1 MSLLTDTSLLQIS
14 PLSRLRWLVQLRWL
28 ALLGVA
34 VGLGVARLL
43 QLPWVAAGPIAVAL
57 LVGVLYNL
65 AFLLRLRG
73 LEQAARD
80 AGGPP
85 SIADFSNPAS
95 SASGLRPAVGV
106 LASELSE
113 PVTGPVELL
122 RPGVP
127 RASST
132 SPSDEPERRGL
143 RGLLY
148 FRRERKKDS
157 LARPPG
163 PAELARELELQ
174 VLADVG
180 ALTLLLLSSG
190 GVRNP
195 VVMFYGFHVVLGAM
209 LGYTR
214 GTMLAAVV
222 GLGGLLLLVLAEES
236 GLLLSAPLL
245 SPPLWLSATAAAAT
259 VCCLAYFARGVLRFV
274 EREQGRALR
283 NYELLLTALDALQV
297 GLELVAPDGRLLLAN
312 RRAATLHPCPD
323 GQWRAPVAAPA
334 AGGDGPPGDDGRPR
348 RLAHTEGGEARI
360 YEIMALA
367 GWEAEGLRAFLY
379 VDRTEATV
387 NEQRAILLE
396 QLASL
401 GRALQQV
408 AHELNTP
415 LASIQTL
422 AVDLSH
428 AVQSPD
434 AAESIAL
441 IVDEARRCREISRE
455 LLSTARLGAHSPV
468 RTVLADVVRRAA
480 RLTYGRNPGRGGVIL
495 RGELDLACVTDG
507 DRLLQILVN
516 LLQNASDASDHPV
529 EVTISRASGRRG
541 GAVLAVR
548 DRGPGLPVE
557 VRERL
562 FQPFVST
569 KPPGKGTGLG
579 LYTCARLAQQ
589 LGAELVIDNAD
600 SAAHGD
606 GAGDDG
612 GGVLARLTLP
622 DDPEQDDSHP
632 AESAG
637 PETDA
642 DGARPPTFD
651 RSPP

>member
-1 MSLLTDTSLLQIS
+1 MALLLDTPSFFQLS
-14 PLSRLRWLVQLRWL
+14 PLSRLRWLVGLRWL
-28 ALLGVA
+28 ALAGVA

-43 QLPWVAAGPIAVAL
+43 QLPWVASGPIAVAL
-57 LVGVLYNL
+57 VVGVLYNL
-65 AFLLRLRG
+65 AFLWRLRR
-73 LEQAARD
+73 LERSAGPAGPREPREASHSSSD
-80 AGGPP
+80 LEVAGGGAAGP
-85 SIADFSNPAS
+85 
-95 SASGLRPAVGV
+95 RPA
-106 LASELSE
+106 ASRPSLPPQEGE
-113 PVTGPVELL
+113 P
-122 RPGVP
+122 
-127 RASST
+127 
-132 SPSDEPERRGL
+132 PERRGL

-148 FRRERKKDS
+148 LRRERKKDGPS
-157 LARPPG
+157 RPPE
-163 PAELARELELQ
+163 PASTTALARELELH

-180 ALTLLLLSSG
+180 ALTLLLLASG

-214 GTMLAAVV
+214 GAMVAAAV
-222 GLGGLLLLVLAEES
+222 GLGGLLLLVLAEHL
-236 GLLLSAPLL
+236 GMLLSAPLPN
-245 SPPLWLSATAAAAT
+245 PPLWLAAGAAAVT

-274 EREQGRALR
+274 ESEQGRALR
-283 NYELLLTALDALQV
+283 NYELLLSALDALQV
-297 GLELVAPDGRLLLAN
+297 GLELVGPDGRLLLAN

-323 GQWRAPVAAPA
+323 GQWRPPVAS
-334 AGGDGPPGDDGRPR
+334 AGPISDGDDVRPR
-348 RLAHTEGGEARI
+348 RLAHTERGEARI

-367 GWEAEGLRAFLY
+367 GWEAQGLRAFLY

-428 AVQSPD
+428 SAQSAD

-480 RLTYGRNPGRGGVIL
+480 RLAYGRNPGRGGVIL
-495 RGELDLACVTDG
+495 KGELDTACLTDG

-516 LLQNASDASDHPV
+516 LLQNASDACDEPV
-529 EVTISRASGRRG
+529 EVSVSRAAAG

-548 DRGPGLPVE
+548 DRGPGLPEE
-557 VRERL
+557 VRSRL

-589 LGAELVIDNAD
+589 LRAELGIENVPAD
-600 SAAHGD
+600 E
-606 GAGDDG
+606 G
-612 GGVLARLTLP
+612 GGVRVRLTLP
-622 DDPEQDDSHP
+622 GEPRTAEEPHMP
-632 AESAG
+632 AAQ
-637 PETDA
+637 A
-642 DGARPPTFD
+642 
-651 RSPP
+651 

>member
-1 MSLLTDTSLLQIS
+1 MSPFTDTQAFFQIS

-43 QLPWVAAGPIAVAL
+43 RLPWVAAGPIAVAL

-65 AFLLRLRG
+65 AFLVRLRG
-73 LEQAARD
+73 LEQAARE
-80 AGGPP
+80 AGISP
-85 SIADFSNPAS
+85 STADFSNPAS

-106 LASELSE
+106 LGSELSD
-113 PVTGPVELL
+113 PAAGAVE
-122 RPGVP
+122 VP
-127 RASST
+127 RPSST
-132 SPSDEPERRGL
+132 SPPEEPERRGR

-148 FRRERKKDS
+148 LRRERKKDS

-163 PAELARELELQ
+163 PAELARELELH

-214 GTMLAAVV
+214 GTMLAAVM
-222 GLGGLLLLVLAEES
+222 GLGGLVVLVLAEQT

-245 SPPLWLSATAAAAT
+245 SPPLWLAATAAAVT

-323 GQWRAPVAAPA
+323 GQWRAPVATPAAPA
-334 AGGDGPPGDDGRPR
+334 DGDGPSGDDGRPR

-468 RTVLADVVRRAA
+468 RTVLSDVVRRAA
-480 RLTYGRNPGRGGVIL
+480 RLTYGRNPGRGGVTL

-541 GAVLAVR
+541 GVVLAVR

-557 VRERL
+557 VRGRL

-589 LGAELVIDNAD
+589 LGAELVIDNVDRA
-600 SAAHGD
+600 AAHGD
-606 GAGDDG
+606 GLGEDG

-622 DDPEQDDSHP
+622 DDPEQDDPHAADP
-632 AESAG
+632 AG
-637 PETDA
+637 PEAEA
-642 DGARPPTFD
+642 DRARPPTSD
-651 RSPP
+651 RSPL

>member
-14 PLSRLRWLVQLRWL
+14 PLARLRWLVQLRWL

-43 QLPWVAAGPIAVAL
+43 QLRWVAAGPIAVAL

-80 AGGPP
+80 AGGSP

-106 LASELSE
+106 LAS
-113 PVTGPVELL
+113 
-122 RPGVP
+122 
-127 RASST
+127 ST
-132 SPSDEPERRGL
+132 SPAEEPERRGR

-222 GLGGLLLLVLAEES
+222 GLGGLLLLVLAEEL

-245 SPPLWLSATAAAAT
+245 SPPLWLSATAAAVT

-323 GQWRAPVAAPA
+323 GHWRAPVAAPA
-334 AGGDGPPGDDGRPR
+334 APAGSDGPPGDDGRPR

-480 RLTYGRNPGRGGVIL
+480 RLTYGRNPGRGGVVL

-529 EVTISRASGRRG
+529 EVTISHQSGRRG

-600 SAAHGD
+600 SAAHGG

-622 DDPEQDDSHP
+622 DDPEHEDPHP
-632 AESAG
+632 AEPAG
-637 PETDA
+637 ADVDA
-642 DGARPPTFD
+642 DSARSPTFD

>member
-1 MSLLTDTSLLQIS
+1 MALLVDTPSFFQLS
-14 PLSRLRWLVQLRWL
+14 PLSRLRWLVGLRWL
-28 ALLGVA
+28 ALAGVA
-34 VGLGVARLL
+34 VGLSVARLL
-43 QLPWVAAGPIAVAL
+43 RLPWVAAGPIAVAL
-57 LVGVLYNL
+57 VVGVLYNL
-65 AFLLRLRG
+65 AFLWRLRR
-73 LEQAARD
+73 LERS
-80 AGGPP
+80 AG
-85 SIADFSNPAS
+85 PAGS
-95 SASGLRPAVGV
+95 REPREASHSASDLEAASPGAAGPSAPGAGAASAGVADPSAAGSGAAATAGAGAAGALPTLSRPSLPSQEG
-106 LASELSE
+106 EL
-113 PVTGPVELL
+113 
-122 RPGVP
+122 
-127 RASST
+127 
-132 SPSDEPERRGL
+132 PERRGL

-148 FRRERKKDS
+148 LRRERKKDGPS
-157 LARPPG
+157 RPPE
-163 PAELARELELQ
+163 PASTTALARELELH

-180 ALTLLLLSSG
+180 ALTLLLLASG

-214 GTMLAAVV
+214 GAMVAAAV
-222 GLGGLLLLVLAEES
+222 GLLGLLLLVLAEPL
-236 GLLLSAPLL
+236 GLLLSAPL
-245 SPPLWLSATAAAAT
+245 SEPPLWLVAGAAAVT

-274 EREQGRALR
+274 ESEQGRALR

-297 GLELVAPDGRLLLAN
+297 GLELVGPDGRLLLAN

-323 GQWRAPVAAPA
+323 GQWRPPVASAAPA
-334 AGGDGPPGDDGRPR
+334 ADGDDARPR
-348 RLAHTEGGEARI
+348 RLAHTERGEARI

-367 GWEAEGLRAFLY
+367 GWEAQGLRAFLY

-428 AVQSPD
+428 SAHAVQSPD

-480 RLTYGRNPGRGGVIL
+480 RLAYGRNPGRGGVIL
-495 RGELDLACVTDG
+495 KGELDTACLTDG

-516 LLQNASDASDHPV
+516 LLQNAGDASDEPV
-529 EVTISRASGRRG
+529 EVSVSRAAGG

-548 DRGPGLPVE
+548 DRGPGLPEE
-557 VRERL
+557 VRARL

-589 LGAELVIDNAD
+589 LRAELSIENVP
-600 SAAHGD
+600 
-606 GAGDDG
+606 AGEG
-612 GGVLARLTLP
+612 GGVRARLVLP
-622 DDPEQDDSHP
+622 GEPRAAEESYVQP
-632 AESAG
+632 AAQ
-637 PETDA
+637 P
-642 DGARPPTFD
+642 
-651 RSPP
+651 

>member
-1 MSLLTDTSLLQIS
+1 MALLLDTPSFFQLS
-14 PLSRLRWLVQLRWL
+14 PLSRLRWLVGLRWL
-28 ALLGVA
+28 ALAGVA

-43 QLPWVAAGPIAVAL
+43 RLPWVAAGPIAVAL
-57 LVGVLYNL
+57 VVGVLYNL
-65 AFLLRLRG
+65 AFLWRLRR
-73 LEQAARD
+73 LERS
-80 AGGPP
+80 AG
-85 SIADFSNPAS
+85 PAGS
-95 SASGLRPAVGV
+95 REPREASHSASDLEAASPGAAGPLAPGAGAASAGVADPSAAGSGAAATAGAGAAGARPTLPRSSLPPQEG
-106 LASELSE
+106 EL
-113 PVTGPVELL
+113 
-122 RPGVP
+122 
-127 RASST
+127 
-132 SPSDEPERRGL
+132 PERRGL

-148 FRRERKKDS
+148 LRRERKKDGPS
-157 LARPPG
+157 RPPE
-163 PAELARELELQ
+163 PASTTALARELELH

-180 ALTLLLLSSG
+180 ALTLLLLASG

-214 GTMLAAVV
+214 GAMVAAAV
-222 GLGGLLLLVLAEES
+222 GLLGLLLLVLAEPL
-236 GLLLSAPLL
+236 GLLLSAPL
-245 SPPLWLSATAAAAT
+245 SEPPLWLVAGAAAVT

-274 EREQGRALR
+274 ESEQGRALR

-297 GLELVAPDGRLLLAN
+297 GLELVGPDGRLLLAN

-323 GQWRAPVAAPA
+323 GQWRPPVASAAPT
-334 AGGDGPPGDDGRPR
+334 DDGDDARPR
-348 RLAHTEGGEARI
+348 RLAHTERGEARI

-367 GWEAEGLRAFLY
+367 GWEAQGLRAFLY

-428 AVQSPD
+428 SAHAVQSPD

-480 RLTYGRNPGRGGVIL
+480 RLAYGRNPGRGGVIL
-495 RGELDLACVTDG
+495 KGELDTACLTDG

-516 LLQNASDASDHPV
+516 LLQNAGDASDEPV
-529 EVTISRASGRRG
+529 EVSVSRAAGG

-548 DRGPGLPVE
+548 DRGPGLPEE
-557 VRERL
+557 VRARL

-589 LGAELVIDNAD
+589 LRAELSIENVP
-600 SAAHGD
+600 
-606 GAGDDG
+606 AGEG
-612 GGVLARLTLP
+612 GGVRARLVLP
-622 DDPEQDDSHP
+622 GEPRAAEESYVQP
-632 AESAG
+632 AAQ
-637 PETDA
+637 P
-642 DGARPPTFD
+642 
-651 RSPP
+651 

>member
-1 MSLLTDTSLLQIS
+1 MSHLVDTPSFFQLS
-14 PLSRLRWLVQLRWL
+14 PLWRLRWLVRLRWL

-34 VGLGVARLL
+34 VSLGLAQLL
-43 QLPWVAAGPIAVAL
+43 RLPWVAAGPIAVAL
-57 LVGVLYNL
+57 AVGVLYNL

-73 LEQAARD
+73 LEEGVHTPRGDQPEPRD
-80 AGGPP
+80 TAESLPP
-85 SIADFSNPAS
+85 TP
-95 SASGLRPAVGV
+95 L
-106 LASELSE
+106 
-113 PVTGPVELL
+113 
-122 RPGVP
+122 
-127 RASST
+127 
-132 SPSDEPERRGL
+132 PSDEPAERRGR

-148 FRRERKKDS
+148 LRRERKKDGG
-157 LARPPG
+157 ARPPG
-163 PAELARELELQ
+163 PTELGRELELH

-180 ALTLLLLSSG
+180 ALTLLLLASG
-190 GVRNP
+190 GARNP

-214 GTMLAAVV
+214 GAVRAAAV
-222 GLGGLLLLVLAEES
+222 GLLGLCLLVLCERL

-245 SPPLWLSATAAAAT
+245 QPPLWLAATAAAVT
-259 VCCLAYFARGVLRFV
+259 VCCLAYFALGVLRFV

-323 GQWRAPVAAPA
+323 GQWQPPVVAAPA
-334 AGGDGPPGDDGRPR
+334 PAEGDRAEADSRPR

-360 YEIMALA
+360 YEIMALG

-428 AVQSPD
+428 AVQTPD

-468 RTVLADVVRRAA
+468 RTIVADVVRRAA
-480 RLTYGRNPGRGGVIL
+480 RLAYGRNPGRGGVIL

-516 LLQNASDASDHPV
+516 LLQNASDASDRPV
-529 EVTISRASGRRG
+529 EVTVAVGARP
-541 GAVLAVR
+541 GAVTLMVR
-548 DRGPGLPVE
+548 DHGPGLPGE

-589 LGAELVIDNAD
+589 LRAELTIENV
-600 SAAHGD
+600 GGRGVED
-606 GAGDDG
+606 GS
-612 GGVLARLTLP
+612 GVLARLTLP
-622 DDPEQDDSHP
+622 ADPEEPSQQSQGTPGDTP
-632 AESAG
+632 
-637 PETDA
+637 DA
-642 DGARPPTFD
+642 APTERGAD
-651 RSPP
+651 LAI